1 MNRFFA
7 TVAIG
12 LVSAL
17 MSSCSRADGN
27 FDTDEYKIRAVTVVK
42 DLANPWGLAFLPD
55 GRMLVT
61 ERAGRM
67 RVIDGGKLI
76 PAAITGLPVSKEHG
90 QGGLMDVV
98 LHPKYAENGW
108 VYWTYNGQD
117 AKGNYGTELARGKL
131 GGTREAPAM
140 TNVEVLFKLE
150 PKSSAGHHFGSRIV
164 FDRAGYMIV
173 TFGDRGDSPTKGAT
187 QNAQRLDTHAG
198 KTIRLFDDGKVPPDN
213 PFAKTAN
220 AKPEIWTVGNRN
232 VQGAAIDP
240 VSGRIWTHE
249 HGPQGGDEVNI
260 LAPGTNYGWPV
271 ITFGANYGI
280 GTKIGEGTEKA
291 GMAQPVYMW
300 KPSIAP
306 SGMAFYSGKNFPK
319 WKGNVFVGALT
330 KQTLVRLVIENEKV
344 VKEERLFVNKLG
356 RVRDVREGPDGN
368 LYILTDASDGELI
381 RIEPAK

>member
-7 TVAIG
+7 ALAIG

-17 MSSCSRADGN
+17 MSSCSHADGN
-27 FDTDEYKIRAVTVVK
+27 FDTDEYKVRAVTVVK
-42 DLANPWGLAFLPD
+42 DLTNPWGLAFLPD

-67 RVIDGGKLI
+67 RVIDGGKLV
-76 PAAITGLPVSKEHG
+76 AKAITGLPVSTEHG

-108 VYWTYNGQD
+108 IYWTFNGKD
-117 AKGNYGTELARGKL
+117 TEGNFGTEVARGKL

-140 TNVEVLFKLE
+140 TNVEVLFKLA
-150 PKSSAGHHFGSRIV
+150 PKSDKGHHFGSRIV

-173 TFGDRGDSPTKGAT
+173 TFGDRGDSPNKGAT

-220 AKPEIWTVGNRN
+220 AKPEIWTLGNRN
-232 VQGAAIDP
+232 VQGAAMDP
-240 VSGRIWTHE
+240 ASGKIWTHE
-249 HGPQGGDEVNI
+249 HGPQGGDEINI
-260 LAPGTNYGWPV
+260 LSPGTNYGWPV

-280 GTKIGEGTEKA
+280 GTKIGEGTEKS
-291 GMAQPVYMW
+291 GMAQPLYMW

-306 SGMAFYSGKNFPK
+306 SGMAFYSGRNFPK
-319 WKGNVFVGALT
+319 WKGNIFVGALA
-330 KQTLVRLVIENEKV
+330 KQALVRLVIENEKV